1 MKKKLIAVVA
11 LVLIV
16 ALTCSLAAC
25 NNSKSMFDGNFKKEA
40 TQEEASSQWKTAQT
54 AFGED
59 SAELATASE
68 PEETIKGW
76 KGMTVCLFSDLNFS
90 GVSDGKKVEETQIM
104 QAEGSLLFDGSA
116 MAMTIKM
123 GSSSTEG
130 DKTESRTSTVGTYV
144 KDTTM
149 YATLGLSETKEN
161 NKDDKSLN
169 LKFGEEIGLIGGV
182 IQSAIGGV
190 AEQYSEMVV
199 DALGDVICD
208 MTYDELLKEY
218 DGFKAYVDNSG
229 KYNRVKYVL
238 TAEMIADLN
247 NEDEDFVK
255 NAVLGECSIIIVT
268 DKETNSLQGVKFE
281 INTTVKTKEGED
293 EITVSTKSTVS
304 MENCN
309 EVTSFPSDLDTYK
322 DVKDLTEDDLK
333 DFNLFG

>member
-1 MKKKLIAVVA
+1 
-11 LVLIV
+11 
-16 ALTCSLAAC
+16 
-25 NNSKSMFDGNFKKEA
+25 
-40 TQEEASSQWKTAQT
+40 
-54 AFGED
+54 
-59 SAELATASE
+59 
-68 PEETIKGW
+68 
-76 KGMTVCLFSDLNFS
+76 MTVSLFSDLNFS